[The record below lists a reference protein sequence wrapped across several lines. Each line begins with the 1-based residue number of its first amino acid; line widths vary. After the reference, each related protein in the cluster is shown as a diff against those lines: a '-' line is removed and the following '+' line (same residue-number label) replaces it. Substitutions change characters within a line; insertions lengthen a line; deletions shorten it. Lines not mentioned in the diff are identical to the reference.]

1 MIGTACGFKT
11 AKPQNRTKP
20 HDFAAVLK
28 PHILR
33 FQNRSP
39 KNAVLK
45 PQNLCGFCGFEAVF
59 FGHPCITVRA
69 LAAAAVRA
77 LITRKSVIAAAV
89 LAAAA
94 VRQKNGREHL

>member
-11 AKPQNRTKP
+11 ARI
-20 HDFAAVLK
+20 FAAV
-28 PHILR
+28 
-33 FQNRSP
+33 FCGFENRSP

>member
-1 MIGTACGFKT
+1 MVVIGTACNFKT
-11 AKPQNRTKP
+11 AKP

-45 PQNLCGFCGFEAVF
+45 PQNLCGFEAVF